1 MADYQLNI
9 KLNGVEQA
17 VSSVGDMEK
26 ALEQTNEELSK
37 IDKNSKGFSELNKQ
51 SKTIESQ
58 FTSTTKS
65 AETLGKSINDVTGSV
80 KNLGT
85 TITTGGTIAQQL
97 NAGGTSAKK
106 LSTDIN
112 DTVTKSMSL
121 RLELRKIT
129 QELQGLEP
137 GSARFQELSLRA
149 GQLRDTIADTSGV
162 IGSLTGTGVERL
174 GKALSTTAQIGVAGF
189 QGIAAASAL
198 FGGENEE
205 VQKTLVKLTALLNL
219 SQALTTFGGL
229 GDKVTEL
236 KAGFLSLFPAAAS
249 SATAITA
256 TAVATE
262 GEAIASGEAAVATTG
277 FAVALNALPL
287 VAIVTALGLVVAGL
301 ISYASAEG
309 DAEKAK
315 AKRLAA
321 TKAQIEEDKKSRQ
334 QIAGQSAE
342 FILQIKTLAATNKGS
357 SERKKLIK
365 EINDTYNTTL
375 QNLSDEKQFQKQL
388 NLEVANYIAYQ
399 KARFKL
405 DKNQKA
411 VEQNLEK
418 QSELEAKILKTK
430 KDRAFWDNK
439 VAELSKLQ
447 DPLGLQDAI
456 ANQNSYNLKIA
467 DFQKEIDEANVR
479 LNQYGKVN
487 LNVGEIIKEIE
498 GETGKYVEGLD
509 KTKKGL
515 GDAKTATDFYAEALK
530 SLSEFQQSA
539 DDQELKLAQSR
550 IERTETKLDDLEF
563 EKDIT
568 LAKIIV
574 EYTAQKKAIED
585 NITDEK
591 KRAQLLKDLEIA
603 RGRAVSAVNTKTFED
618 YQETNKKRVED
629 YKKTLDE
636 LKFAEQILAGEI
648 TFGNNN
654 VSDSLNALALR
665 RIQVDIDF
673 LESSIKNNKLS
684 LSDFEDFQKTKETL
698 LNQANQKQKEI
709 SQEQA
714 ESERKLQIGEIVK
727 FYDNKKELDVEF
739 DETTKKSTVKVNQD
753 NLKDVLLQNKLLVD
767 AKYASMKKTPEL
779 EKEIQAEIDKLN
791 KEANDS
797 LIKQAEDT
805 QKVIN
810 KQSLNLVE
818 EKNVKV
824 LEAEVKFRTA
834 EVDIAK
840 EANDQ
845 IKFFSDERLARFS
858 EILALAEKFAQGLSE
873 INDLANQNEDQA
885 QTARNEA
892 FISGEQA
899 KADALQAAYDAD
911 IAANNYTED
920 EKKAKQKATADAIT
934 KIQEDSNKAIDK
946 SNRELANNQ
955 FKRQKALNIVNA
967 VISGAQAV
975 LSAISQF
982 GPPPSPA
989 GIAGIVAAG
998 IITAAQIA
1006 AISKQKFDGGS
1017 TGAPTSVTTPTIPD
1031 TTSASSSPISS
1042 ASSGGFT
1049 GFNEGLLGSPGEGAG
1064 ATGTLLNNGS
1074 QRVYIL
1080 ESDITSTQKRVETLE
1095 SNASFG

>member
-65 AETLGKSINDVTGSV
+65 AENLGKSINDVTGSV

-85 TITTGGTIAQQL
+85 TITTGGTIAEQL

-149 GQLRDTIADTSGV
+149 GQLRDTIADTSAV
-162 IGSLTGTGVERL
+162 IGSLAGTGVERL
-174 GKALSTTAQIGVAGF
+174 GRALSTTAQIGVAGF

-249 SATAITA
+249 SAGAITA

-262 GEAIASGEAAVATTG
+262 GEAIASGEAAVATSG
-277 FAVALNALPL
+277 FAIALNALPL

-321 TKAQIEEDKKSRQ
+321 TKAQIEEDKKSRK
-334 QIAGQSAE
+334 QIAEQSGE
-342 FILQIKTLAATNKGS
+342 FVLQIKTLAATNKGS
-357 SERKKLIK
+357 AERKKLIK

-375 QNLSDEKQFQKQL
+375 QNLSDEKLFQKQL

-411 VEQNLEK
+411 ADLNLEK
-418 QSELEAKILKTK
+418 QSELESKILKTK
-430 KDRAFWDNK
+430 KERAFWDNE
-439 VAELSKLQ
+439 VARLSKLQ
-447 DPLGLQDAI
+447 EPLGLGDAI
-456 ANQNSYNLKIA
+456 AKQESYNLKIA
-467 DFQKEIDEANVR
+467 GFQKEIDEANVR
-479 LNQYGKVN
+479 LNEYGKIN
-487 LNVGEIIKEIE
+487 LNVGEVIKEIE
-498 GETGKYVEGLD
+498 GKTGKYVEGLD
-509 KTKKGL
+509 KTNKGL
-515 GDAKTATDFYAEALK
+515 GDVKTATDFYAQSLK
-530 SLSEFQQSA
+530 SLSDFQKSA
-539 DDQELKLAQSR
+539 DDEELKLQQSR
-550 IERTETKLDDLEF
+550 VERTESKIDDLEF
-563 EKDIT
+563 EKDVT

-574 EYTAQKKAIED
+574 EYTAQKKAIEE

-591 KRAQLLKDLEIA
+591 KKKQLLKELDIA
-603 RGRAVSAVNTKTFED
+603 FSRQQQAINTKSLED
-618 YQETNKKRVED
+618 YEETNKKRVED
-629 YKKTLDE
+629 YKKTLDD
-636 LKFAEQILAGEI
+636 LKLAEQILANEI

-665 RIQVDIDF
+665 RKQVDIDF
-673 LESSIKNNKLS
+673 LESSIQNNKLS

-698 LNQANQKQKEI
+698 LNEANVLQLKI
-709 SQEQA
+709 SKEQA
-714 ESERKLQIGEIVK
+714 EAERRLQIAEVVK
-727 FYDNKKELDVEF
+727 FYDNKEELDVEF
-739 DETTKKSTVKVNQD
+739 DEITKKSTVKVNQD
-753 NLKDVLLQNKLLVD
+753 NLKEVEKQNKAIVEAQVKAKLLSETEG
-767 AKYASMKKTPEL
+767 K
-779 EKEIQAEIDKLN
+779 AEIDKLN
-791 KEANDS
+791 KEANES
-797 LIKQAEDT
+797 LIKQAEET
-805 QKVIN
+805 QKIIN
-810 KQSLNLVE
+810 KQSLNLTE
-818 EKNVKV
+818 ESNVKE
-824 LEAEVKFRTA
+824 LEAEVKFATTKVNI
-834 EVDIAK
+834 EK
-840 EANDQ
+840 EANEQ
-845 IKFFSDERLARFS
+845 IGLFSDERLERFS
-858 EILALAEKFAQGLSE
+858 TFLALAEKFAQGLSE
-873 INDLANQNEDQA
+873 INNLANQNEDQA

-892 FISGEQA
+892 FIAGEQA
-899 KADALQAAYDAD
+899 KANALQASYDAD

-920 EKKAKQKATADAIT
+920 EKKAKQKETADAIA
-934 KIQEDSNKAIDK
+934 KIQENSNKAIDK
-946 SNRELANNQ
+946 SNRELAEKQ

-1017 TGAPTSVTTPTIPD
+1017 TGVTSVTTPTIPD